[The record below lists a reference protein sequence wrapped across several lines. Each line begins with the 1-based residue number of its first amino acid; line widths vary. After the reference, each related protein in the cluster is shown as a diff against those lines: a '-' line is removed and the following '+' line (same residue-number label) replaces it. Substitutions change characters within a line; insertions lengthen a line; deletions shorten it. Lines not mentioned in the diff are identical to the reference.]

1 MPIIQGTN
9 RPGSIVRCRCT
20 FIILSGN
27 HKSVINLTGWS
38 SRPKNSIAYDTMTD
52 LHVNAMVRCCG
63 DREASSSNLIYFL
76 YPESSIVLVYDAD
89 DVKGKKKGDQR
100 KKITQ

>member
-1 MPIIQGTN
+1 
-9 RPGSIVRCRCT
+9 
-20 FIILSGN
+20 
-27 HKSVINLTGWS
+27 
-38 SRPKNSIAYDTMTD
+38 
-52 LHVNAMVRCCG
+52 MVRCCG

-89 DVKGKKKGDQR
+89 DMKGKKKGDQR